1 MLATVEGVGYLYI
14 VIGRFL
20 FEDSCGI
27 MYESNSSFVSS
38 QYSYLQY
45 RWSPK
50 DGTH

>member
-27 MYESNSSFVSS
+27 MYESNFKLCLVSVFISSVLLES
-38 QYSYLQY
+38 
-45 RWSPK
+45 
-50 DGTH
+50 